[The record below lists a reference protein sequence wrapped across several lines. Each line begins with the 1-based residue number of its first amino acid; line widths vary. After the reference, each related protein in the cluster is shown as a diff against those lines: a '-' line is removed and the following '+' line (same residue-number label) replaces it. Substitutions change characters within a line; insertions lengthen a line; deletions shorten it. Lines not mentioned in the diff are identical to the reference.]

1 MLDNAHKYLYIKC
14 SAFLCMSASQFA
26 TVCINEPPS
35 PNICSKLYF
44 IRCES
49 AAQSAL
55 SAASQFSHTHNR
67 TVVQSLCVCVW
78 EAICSLYTRQS
89 PYLWTISSKHWN
101 AISLNIRTCFFVQ
114 KYADRYAKPMFI
126 ANCLSYVRR
135 SAKTATNLRIYTRRT
150 YIIKCYRWI
159 NLRLIRIEG

>member
-1 MLDNAHKYLYIKC
+1 MQRFSVYVSLAICHSLHQW
-14 SAFLCMSASQFA
+14 AF
-26 TVCINEPPS
+26 TY
-35 PNICSKLYF
+35 NISSKLYF

-114 KYADRYAKPMFI
+114 KYADRCAKPNYCKLLIVCPSFCENRNKFAYI
-126 ANCLSYVRR
+126 H
-135 SAKTATNLRIYTRRT
+135 TTNLHNQMLSVNKFAINSNWRI
-150 YIIKCYRWI
+150 
-159 NLRLIRIEG
+159 N